1 MIRASFAAVPQR
13 RLPLGA
19 NAVVV
24 AIVTLVVSEAASFV
38 AFLAGQAILSARS
51 LQVGL
56 SSPGALR
63 SVIGAGLYLTVLAL
77 LALSIGSIARHSAGA
92 IAALFGL
99 LPVLPGAT
107 EPLPHSWQNA
117 INPYLPSY
125 AGQAITSDEDLHL
138 LAPGPVSPSSVCTRR
153 SHSGRA

>member
-13 RLPLGA
+13 RLLLGA
-19 NAVVV
+19 KAVVV

-38 AFLAGQAILSARS
+38 AFLARQAILSARS

-63 SVIGAGLYLTVLAL
+63 SVIGFYLTVLAL
-77 LALSIGSIARHSAGA
+77 LALSIGSIVRHSAGA

-107 EPLPHSWQNA
+107 EVLPHSWQNA
-117 INPYLPSY
+117 IDPYLPSY
-125 AGQAITSDEDLHL
+125 AGQAIFTSGEDLHL

-153 SHSGRA
+153 SHSGRG